1 MAHFAKIDENNVVL
15 TVLGVND
22 EDCLNS
28 DGVEEEAIGQAHL
41 EKHNNWPAHL
51 WIQTSYNTRINQHAL
66 GGTPFRGNYASPG
79 YTWDAANDCFW
90 EIKPHSSWVK
100 DIPNKRWKAP
110 KDEPSESDGWH
121 LFWSQ
126 EDHEADS
133 TKGWRGLRDDDT
145 QEIKTPYKWNGTAWV
160 NI

>member
-28 DGVEEEAIGQAHL
+28 EGVEEEAIGQAHL

-66 GGTPFRGNYASPG
+66 GGTPFRGNYAAPG

-100 DIPNKRWKAP
+100 DIANKRWNHQKVMVGIYFGV
-110 KDEPSESDGWH
+110 KKTMKQIQRKVGEVLEMMTHKRLKH
-121 LFWSQ
+121 L
-126 EDHEADS
+126 
-133 TKGWRGLRDDDT
+133 
-145 QEIKTPYKWNGTAWV
+145 INGTALLGL
-160 NI
+160 ISKY

>member
-28 DGVEEEAIGQAHL
+28 EGVEEEAI
-41 EKHNNWPAHL
+41 
-51 WIQTSYNTRINQHAL
+51 
-66 GGTPFRGNYASPG
+66 GGTPFRGNYAAPG

-100 DIPNKRWKAP
+100 DIANKRWKAP
-110 KDEPSESDGWH
+110 IDEPSESDGWH